1 MQVITV
7 LSLGSNVGDRLNFL
21 TLSKTAISNT
31 IGSIQLSSTIYETE
45 PWGVDNQESYLN
57 QVISV
62 QTEITPIE
70 LLNKIQLIERNLG
83 RIRTVP
89 YGPRT
94 IDIDILYY
102 GERIIDIE
110 ILKIPH
116 PHIQKRR
123 FILVPLSEILPQMHH
138 PLLNK
143 TNQELLDIVKDDGKV
158 TQWQPY

>member
-83 RIRTVP
+83 RIRTVH
-89 YGPRT
+89 
-94 IDIDILYY
+94 Y
-102 GERIIDIE
+102 GERERHIWRRE
-110 ILKIPH
+110 R
-116 PHIQKRR
+116 HIQRARDRKWY
-123 FILVPLSEILPQMHH
+123 
-138 PLLNK
+138 
-143 TNQELLDIVKDDGKV
+143 ELFSCELFSARN
-158 TQWQPY
+158 TL

>member
-7 LSLGSNVGDRLNFL
+7 LSLGSNVGDRLNYL
-21 TLSKTAISNT
+21 YLSKTEICNLIGPIQFTSN
-31 IGSIQLSSTIYETE
+31 IYETE
-45 PWGVDNQESYLN
+45 PWGVDNQDSYLN

-62 QTEITPIE
+62 QTNLSPYE
-70 LLNKIQLIERNLG
+70 LLNIIHQIEKDLG
-83 RIRTVP
+83 RIREIH

-102 GERIIDIE
+102 GEIIIDIE
-110 ILKIPH
+110 NLKIPH

-138 PLLNK
+138 PLLKK
-143 TNQELLDIVKDDGKV
+143 TNQELLNMVKDEGKV
-158 TQWQPY
+158 TEWQPY

>member
-7 LSLGSNVGDRLNFL
+7 LSLGTNVGDRLNFL